1 METNSSSSNSQA
13 QSPSGTPLARTSTST
28 SNSNSTTRFGGLQLP
43 SLSFFQSP
51 LSVLLEYSGVLSAR
65 SNRDHDTETETLIV
79 NTPDS
84 TPTTGTS
91 DEVSIR
97 IIGAGD
103 NDSEEVGVAERV
115 PVAPP
120 STGPAQENG
129 LEDGGV
135 STDSSHQRYDIQQVA
150 RWVEQILPFS
160 LLLLVVFIRQHLQG
174 TLPHSP
180 SSLYSIQCFSS
191 SCVN

>member
-1 METNSSSSNSQA
+1 METNSSSSTSQT
-13 QSPSGTPLARTSTST
+13 QSPSGTPLARTSTS

-51 LSVLLEYSGVLSAR
+51 LSVLLEYSGILSAR

-84 TPTTGTS
+84 TATTGTS
-91 DEVSIR
+91 GEVSIR

-103 NDSEEVGVAERV
+103 NDSEEVGVAETV
-115 PVAPP
+115 PAVPP
-120 STGPAQENG
+120 STGRAQENG

-135 STDSSHQRYDIQQVA
+135 SSDSSHQRYDIQQVA

-174 TLPHSP
+174 TLPYSP
-180 SSLYSIQCFSS
+180 SSLYSIRCLSS